1 MLTVF
6 GYANFVIPIL
16 FLFYEM
22 SSRDSIE
29 STQEDDVKIVEN
41 VIDLYRTNVSFYNQP
56 IKYTYTPL

>member
-41 VIDLYRTNVSFYNQP
+41 VIDLYRTNVSF
-56 IKYTYTPL
+56 